1 MSHPSLG
8 LPPTDMTA
16 GFPAAAARLLGA
28 ADRISARALEI
39 AVAADPTMRERH
51 GDVGLQKL
59 LRDSGGF
66 IERLA
71 RSLASADPGFVREWA
86 DQVAPLYRRGRVP
99 MDDLI
104 GLAEGLRLA
113 TKSVLAPGERGPIE
127 EALDEAVVVF
137 RKYRRIAGDAR
148 RRNRILQFIY
158 KGA

>member
-1 MSHPSLG
+1 MSHPALG

-16 GFPAAAARLLGA
+16 GDPDAARRLA
-28 ADRISARALEI
+28 ASAERVSARALEI

-51 GDVGLQKL
+51 GEVGLQKL
-59 LRDSGGF
+59 LRDGGVF
-66 IERLA
+66 VEVLS
-71 RSLASADPGFVREWA
+71 RSLASSDPRFVRDWA
-86 DQVAPLYRRGRVP
+86 DQVAPVYRRGRVP

-113 TKSVLAPGERGPIE
+113 TKSVLAPGERGPVD
-127 EALDEAVVVF
+127 EALDEAVTVF

>member
-16 GFPAAAARLLGA
+16 GFPAAAARLVGA
-28 ADRISARALEI
+28 SDRVGARALEI

-51 GDVGLQKL
+51 GEVGLQKL
-59 LRDSGGF
+59 LRDADGF

-71 RSLASADPGFVREWA
+71 RSLASADPSFVRDWA
-86 DQVAPLYRRGRVP
+86 DQV
-99 MDDLI
+99 

-113 TKSVLAPGERGPIE
+113 TKSVLAPGERGPID
-127 EALDEAVVVF
+127 EAIDEAVAVF

-148 RRNRILQFIY
+148 RRNRILQLLY